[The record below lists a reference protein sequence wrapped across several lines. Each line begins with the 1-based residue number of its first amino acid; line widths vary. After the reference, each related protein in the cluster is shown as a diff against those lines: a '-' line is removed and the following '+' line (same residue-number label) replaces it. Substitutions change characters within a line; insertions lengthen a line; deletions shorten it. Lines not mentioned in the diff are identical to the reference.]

1 MFPGQTVRVQS
12 CSKHGRDA
20 RGLDETD
27 AQFSFYGDMLA
38 IRRCEMAQR
47 LSWCEISAR
56 ALAENMQ
63 GFRAVIGPGV
73 ILAPVVKA
81 NAYGHGLELASSVFV
96 KAGADAL
103 CVNDLWEAACLR
115 RAGFSVPIH
124 VIGRIPAC
132 EAAEAVELDV
142 SAVVYDFELVAA
154 LNLAAAVQNRVFKAH
169 VKLETGTNRQGL
181 GLEAAAALVRQIDS
195 SSHIVVAGAAM
206 HFADVED
213 TTDHQFAQQQLDV
226 FVRMMSQLGLSERP
240 GIVRSVANSAATILW
255 QQAHFEMV
263 RPGISAYGMWPSS
276 ETLVS
281 AALTR
286 RDKIVL
292 KPALTWKTTIV
303 QVKDVLPDEYIGY
316 GRTFRATS
324 AMRIAV
330 IPVGYFDGYDRSL
343 SNGAYAL
350 VNGRRA
356 QIRGRVCMNMAMIDV
371 TGIPE
376 ACPGSEVVL
385 MGRSGDEVISAEKF
399 GSWCGS
405 INYEVTCRIAESI
418 PRLLVEEDF

>member
-1 MFPGQTVRVQS
+1 M
-12 CSKHGRDA
+12 
-20 RGLDETD
+20 
-27 AQFSFYGDMLA
+27 QFRAFWGDQ
-38 IRRCEMAQR
+38 MAER

-56 ALAENMQ
+56 ALVENIR
-63 GFRAVIGPGV
+63 GFRTLVGPDV

-81 NAYGHGLELASSVFV
+81 NAYGHGLELASSIFV

-103 CVNDLWEAACLR
+103 CVNDLWEASRLR
-115 RAGFSVPIH
+115 RAGIGVPIH
-124 VIGRIPAC
+124 VVGRIPAS

-142 SAVVYDFELVAA
+142 SAVVYDQDFVTAV
-154 LNLAAAVQNRVFKAH
+154 NRAAAARDHTFRAH

-181 GLEAAAALVRQIDS
+181 GLEAATALVRWIDS
-195 SSHIVVAGAAM
+195 CSNVVVAGAAM

-213 TTDHQFAQQQLDV
+213 TTDHQFARQQLDV
-226 FVRMMSQLGLSERP
+226 FMRLMNQLGLSGRP
-240 GIVRSVANSAATILW
+240 GFVRSVANSAATILW

-286 RDKIVL
+286 RDNIVL
-292 KPALTWKTTIV
+292 KPAITWKTRIV
-303 QVKDVLPDEYIGY
+303 QVKEVPADDYIGY

-324 AMRIAV
+324 PIRIAV

-356 QIRGRVCMNMAMIDV
+356 QIRGRVCMNMTMIDV

-376 ACPGSEVVL
+376 VCSGDEVVL
-385 MGRSGDEVISAEKF
+385 MGRCGDEVISAETF

-418 PRLLVEEDF
+418 PRLPVEEDF